1 MTPNEALRS
10 RTQPNGTGQ
19 GSPRARPLLT
29 QLRPYLVGAAAIPII
44 AGLYWAQSVLIP
56 VALALLLAFLLGPPV
71 RALQRTGLGST
82 RAGRVVSVVLVVA
95 LVFSLLGGISYVIA
109 QQIVALTQELPQ
121 YRGNLKQKIA
131 DLQGVGKPA
140 PLKEMESTAKEV
152 IGELQKHELPK
163 RKPEPVPVT
172 VTSEP
177 IGFRPFPRLLDALTS
192 TGFVIV
198 LVIFMLIERQDL
210 RNRLIRLI
218 GYGRLAVTTRA
229 LDDANDRI
237 TRYLLFQTI
246 INLTYGIA
254 IGVGLFFIGV
264 PYVVL
269 WGFLAFA
276 LRFVPYVGPWL
287 AALAPI
293 ALSLAAFT
301 DWQRPLVA
309 AGLFLAVEALT
320 YMVIEPFVYRQALG
334 LSQTALLVAIAFW
347 TWLWG
352 PIGLLLGTPLTVCLV
367 VLGKHVPALEFITIL
382 MTDDEPALRSDV
394 AYYQRVLA
402 RDQREANDIVYA
414 YLHAHTL
421 EEAYDD
427 ILIPALAYAKRDRET
442 NQVTDDEVQAIYR
455 SAMETITHLASTAA
469 ADGVSGLAQPM
480 PAAARTAAVLGCA
493 AGDAA
498 GELALRMLQQLL
510 TPHAVGVEVGSARAL
525 TAEVLALVAEKNPS
539 MVCIASIHPD
549 DLAQARHLCKRLRVR
564 FPALKILV
572 GRWGTPEPHERDQLL
587 ASGADAVGSTLRE
600 TRDQIREN
608 IALDPL
614 APAGSVP
621 EASTGHERPE
631 VVPPLGHPDPLRAR

>member
-1 MTPNEALRS
+1 MIPPEALRA

-19 GSPRARPLLT
+19 QSPPPRPLLT

-44 AGLYWAQSVLIP
+44 AALYWAQSVLIP
-56 VALALLLAFLLGPPV
+56 VALALLFAFLLGPPV

-82 RAGRVVSVVLVVA
+82 RAGRVLSVILVVA

-109 QQIVALTQELPQ
+109 RQIVALTQELPK

-131 DLQGVGKPA
+131 DLRGVGKPA
-140 PLKEMESTAKEV
+140 PLKEMESTANEV
-152 IGELQKHELPK
+152 IGELQKHQLPK

-177 IGFRPFPRLLDALTS
+177 LAFWRLPRLLEALTS
-192 TGFVIV
+192 AGFVIV
-198 LVIFMLIERQDL
+198 LVVFMLIERQDL

-218 GYGRLAVTTRA
+218 GYERVVVTTRA
-229 LDDANDRI
+229 LDDASDRI

-246 INLTYGIA
+246 INLTYGVA
-254 IGVGLFFIGV
+254 IGAGLFFIGV

-287 AALAPI
+287 AALAPL
-293 ALSLAAFT
+293 ALSLAVFA
-301 DWQRPLVA
+301 DWQRPLLA

-334 LSQTALLVAIAFW
+334 LSQTALLVALAFW

-352 PIGLLLGTPLTVCLV
+352 PIGLLLATPLTVCLV
-367 VLGKHVPALEFITIL
+367 VLGKHVSALEFFTIL
-382 MTDDEPALRSDV
+382 MTDDEPTLESDV

-402 RDQREANDIVYA
+402 RDQGEANDIVDA
-414 YLHAHTL
+414 YLRAHTL

-427 ILIPALAYAKRDRET
+427 ILIPALAYAKRDREKE
-442 NQVTDDEVQAIYR
+442 QVTEDEVQAIYG
-455 SAMETITHLASTAA
+455 ATMETITHLDSTAGT
-469 ADGVSGLAQPM
+469 DGVSETGVAPPM
-480 PAAARTAAVLGCA
+480 PAAAVLGCA
-493 AGDAA
+493 AGDEA

-510 TPHAVGVEVGSARAL
+510 RPHAVGLQVGSARAL
-525 TAEVLALVAEKNPS
+525 TSEVLALVAEKNPS
-539 MVCIASIHPD
+539 IVCIASIHPD
-549 DLAQARHLCKRLRVR
+549 DLAQTRHLCKRLRAR

-572 GRWGTPEPHERDQLL
+572 GRWGPTAPRERDQLL
-587 ASGADAVGSTLRE
+587 ASFADAVGSTLRE
-600 TRDQIREN
+600 SRDQIREN
-608 IALDPL
+608 ARLDAL
-614 APAGSVP
+614 APAGPSP
-621 EASTGHERPE
+621 GASAGHELPE
-631 VVPPLGHPDPLRAR
+631 IAAPIGHPGPLRAR

>member
-1 MTPNEALRS
+1 V
-10 RTQPNGTGQ
+10 
-19 GSPRARPLLT
+19 T
-29 QLRPYLVGAAAIPII
+29 QLRPYLVGAAVIPII
-44 AGLYWAQSVLIP
+44 AALYWAQSVLIP

-109 QQIVALTQELPQ
+109 QQIVALTQELPK

-131 DLQGVGKPA
+131 DLRGVGKPA

-172 VTSEP
+172 VRSEP
-177 IGFRPFPRLLDALTS
+177 IGFWPFPRLLDALTS
-192 TGFVIV
+192 GGFVIV
-198 LVIFMLIERQDL
+198 LVIFMLIERQEL

-218 GYGRLAVTTRA
+218 GYGRLVVTTKA
-229 LDDANDRI
+229 LDDASDRI
-237 TRYLLFQTI
+237 SRYLFFQTI
-246 INLTYGIA
+246 INLTFGVA
-254 IGVGLFFIGV
+254 IGLGLFFIGL

-276 LRFVPYVGPWL
+276 LRFVPYVGHLL
-287 AALAPI
+287 AALAPL
-293 ALSLAAFT
+293 ALSLAVFA
-301 DWQRPLVA
+301 DWQRPLLA
-309 AGLFLAVEALT
+309 AGLFVAVEALT

-367 VLGKHVPALEFITIL
+367 VLGKHVPTLEFLTIF
-382 MTDDEPALRSDV
+382 MTDDEPALQSDV

-402 RDQREANDIVYA
+402 RDQREANDIVDA
-414 YLHAHTL
+414 YLCAHTL
-421 EEAYDD
+421 EEVHDD
-427 ILIPALAYAKRDRET
+427 ILIPTLAYAKRDREM
-442 NQVTDDEVQAIYR
+442 NQVTDDEVQAIHR
-455 SAMETITHLASTAA
+455 ATMETITHLASTVG
-469 ADGVSGLAQPM
+469 ADGASEAGVAQPM
-480 PAAARTAAVLGCA
+480 PVAAHAAAVLGCA
-493 AGDAA
+493 AGDES

-510 TPHAVGVEVGSARAL
+510 RPHAVGLEVGSARAL
-525 TAEVLALVAEKNPS
+525 TGEELALVEEKNPS
-539 MVCIASIHPD
+539 IVCIASIHPEN
-549 DLAQARHLCKRLRVR
+549 LAQTRHLCKRLRVR

-572 GRWGTPEPHERDQLL
+572 GRWGTTEPGEREQLL

-600 TRDQIREN
+600 SRDQIREH
-608 IALDPL
+608 IPLGAL
-614 APAGSVP
+614 APGGSPREVSGGL
-621 EASTGHERPE
+621 ELPE
-631 VVPPLGHPDPLRAR
+631 VASPIGHPDPLRAR

>member
-1 MTPNEALRS
+1 
-10 RTQPNGTGQ
+10 
-19 GSPRARPLLT
+19 LLT
-29 QLRPYLVGAAAIPII
+29 QLRPYLVGAAALPII

-95 LVFSLLGGISYVIA
+95 LVFSLLGGISYVMA

-121 YRGNLKQKIA
+121 YRGNLRQKIA
-131 DLQGVGKPA
+131 DLGGVGKPA

-192 TGFVIV
+192 AGFVIV

-218 GYGRLAVTTRA
+218 GYGRLAVTTKA

-287 AALAPI
+287 AALAPL

-301 DWQRPLVA
+301 DWQRPLLA

-402 RDQREANDIVYA
+402 RDQAEAKDIVEA
-414 YLHAHTL
+414 YLRAHTL
-421 EEAYDD
+421 EEVYDD
-427 ILIPALAYAKRDRET
+427 ILIPALTYAKRDRELG
-442 NQVTDDEVQAIYR
+442 QVSDDEVQAIYR
-455 SAMETITHLASTAA
+455 AAMETITHVASTAR
-469 ADGVSGLAQPM
+469 ADDVSEAGVAQPAPG
-480 PAAARTAAVLGCA
+480 PAHAAAVLSCA
-493 AGDAA
+493 TGDEA

-510 TPHAVGVEVGSARAL
+510 MPHAVGLEVGSPRAL
-525 TAEVLALVAEKNPS
+525 TGEVLALVAEKNPS
-539 MVCIASIHPD
+539 IVCIGSIHPD
-549 DLAQARHLCKRLRVR
+549 DLGQTRHLCKRLRAG
-564 FPALKILV
+564 FPALRILV
-572 GRWGTPEPHERDQLL
+572 GRWGTTEPGERDQLL

-600 TRDQIREN
+600 SRDQIREN
-608 IALDPL
+608 IRLDGP
-614 APAGSVP
+614 APARAAQEVA
-621 EASTGHERPE
+621 ELDLPE
-631 VVPPLGHPDPLRAR
+631 VTPPIGHPEPLRAR

>member
-1 MTPNEALRS
+1 M
-10 RTQPNGTGQ
+10 
-19 GSPRARPLLT
+19 LT
-29 QLRPYLVGAAAIPII
+29 QLRPYLVGAAALPII

-95 LVFSLLGGISYVIA
+95 LVFSLLGGISYVMA

-121 YRGNLKQKIA
+121 YRGNLRQKIA
-131 DLQGVGKPA
+131 DLGGVGKPA

-192 TGFVIV
+192 AGFVIV

-218 GYGRLAVTTRA
+218 GYGRLAVTTKA

-287 AALAPI
+287 AALAPL

-301 DWQRPLVA
+301 DWQRPLLA

-402 RDQREANDIVYA
+402 RDQAEAKDIVEA
-414 YLHAHTL
+414 YLRAHTL
-421 EEAYDD
+421 EEVYDD
-427 ILIPALAYAKRDRET
+427 ILIPALTYAKRDRELG
-442 NQVTDDEVQAIYR
+442 QVSDDEVQAIYR
-455 SAMETITHLASTAA
+455 AAMETITHVASTAR
-469 ADGVSGLAQPM
+469 ADDVSEAGVAQPAPG
-480 PAAARTAAVLGCA
+480 PAHAAAVLSCA
-493 AGDAA
+493 TGDEA

-510 TPHAVGVEVGSARAL
+510 MPHAVGLEVGSPRAL
-525 TAEVLALVAEKNPS
+525 TGEVLALVAEKNPS
-539 MVCIASIHPD
+539 IVCIGSIHPD
-549 DLAQARHLCKRLRVR
+549 DLGQTRHLCKRLRAG
-564 FPALKILV
+564 FPALRILV
-572 GRWGTPEPHERDQLL
+572 GRWGTTEPGERDQLL

-600 TRDQIREN
+600 SRDQIREN
-608 IALDPL
+608 IRLDGP
-614 APAGSVP
+614 APARAAQEVA
-621 EASTGHERPE
+621 ELDLPE
-631 VVPPLGHPDPLRAR
+631 VTPPIGHPEPLRAR